1 MQVTIEV
8 LAWLRPKLGYQ
19 DAAKVILASDIA
31 ADETVGSLFARLAAE
46 SPGFGEHVYAA
57 AEDRVHEH
65 VTVLL
70 NGRAV
75 ELVGGTRARL
85 ADGDRLVLLP
95 GFAGG

>member
-1 MQVTIEV
+1 MQVTIEI
-8 LAWLRPKLGYQ
+8 LAWLRPTLGYQ
-19 DAAKVILASDIA
+19 DAAKVMLLRDIA

-46 SPGFGEHVYAA
+46 SPGFGDQVYAA
-57 AEDRVHEH
+57 AEDRVHEY

-75 ELVGGTRARL
+75 EIVGGTRARL